1 MATRKEAATTAKTK
15 VKRKAKASA
24 AISKRELKLEEGQWE
39 TKRGRPYKFD
49 PDLAIEK
56 MEAAINDYV
65 EGKLKYYELIKKD
78 SEGKKMDIL
87 GVAFPTITR
96 MALLCGVDERTFTDN
111 CMAKNPDGSIK
122 NEQLFRTFNKF
133 KDLGK
138 AMLVEGGLVGMYDSR
153 IVQFLGNVNYDLVP
167 KQQVESTVEVKSM
180 DKVYEELDAILA
192 SGQEET
198 RLMQERAEMEE
209 RKALLDAENEE
220 A

>member
-24 AISKRELKLEEGQWE
+24 AILKRELKLEEGQWE

-65 EGKLKYYELIKKD
+65 EGKLKYYELIQKD

-96 MALLCGVDERTFTDN
+96 MALLCGVDEQTFTDN
-111 CMAKNPDGSIK
+111 CTAKNEDGSIK
-122 NEQLFRTFNKF
+122 NKQLFGAYKRF

-138 AMLVEGGLVGMYDSR
+138 TMLVEGGLVGMYDSR
-153 IVQFLGNVNYDLVP
+153 LVQFLGNVNYDLIP